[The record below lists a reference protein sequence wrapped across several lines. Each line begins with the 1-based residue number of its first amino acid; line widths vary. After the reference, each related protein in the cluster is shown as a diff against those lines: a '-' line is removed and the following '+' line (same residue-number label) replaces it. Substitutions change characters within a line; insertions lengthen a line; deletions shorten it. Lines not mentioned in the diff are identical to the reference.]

1 MTDTTDCQ
9 CPACR
14 SGDLMH
20 IDECAVHRSKLWR
33 KSCTC
38 GSMLA
43 ALATTGKFPEP
54 QPIALRFWFFCAA
67 AAALVVWLVAGAF
80 A

>member
-1 MTDTTDCQ
+1 MNDTTNCQ

-14 SGDLMH
+14 AGELHFDP
-20 IDECAVHRSKLWR
+20 CAVHSSKLWR
-33 KSCTC
+33 KRCNC
-38 GSMLA
+38 GPVMASI
-43 ALATTGKFPEP
+43 ATTGKPPEP